1 MEESCK
7 EGEILMTVS
16 KSPEYKAK
24 KRIQREWERYISE
37 EISVEEY
44 RRRIANIQEYY
55 EIEE

>member
-16 KSPEYKAK
+16 KDPKYKAK

>member
-1 MEESCK
+1 VG
-7 EGEILMTVS
+7 GEDMTVS

-55 EIEE
+55 EIDE